1 MYVVPSC
8 SRACPRI
15 SLVSALETRRL
26 HALAREKAVDRFA
39 VNAQDASHTHGVEPA
54 VVNQA
59 PNRFGMDAEL
69 VGDIANA
76 DEAVGLLLRR

>member
-1 MYVVPSC
+1 LIRSVRGPIS
-8 SRACPRI
+8 PRI

-26 HALAREKAVDRFA
+26 QALPREKAVDRFA
-39 VNAQDASHTHGVEPA
+39 VNSQDASHTHGVEAA

-69 VGDIANA
+69 VGHIANA